1 MLKTVLANLKEI
13 YRLTNKEIALR
24 SGISESTV
32 CRILNGKIDNPSMHE
47 LIGLSRCFNIPID
60 TLTENCNDR
69 ILRIDEF
76 PLMMVYR
83 TLPENYKEKAKAN
96 LSDIAAEWYDSV
108 GRSYNVVERKKYHRM
123 VDRMSMCDLKQASDI
138 IKNELPHLIDKS
150 IAEK

>member
-13 YRLTNKEIALR
+13 YRLTNKEIAIK
-24 SGISESTV
+24 SDMSESTV

-60 TLTENCNDR
+60 TLCENCNDR

-96 LSDIAAEWYDSV
+96 LSDIAAEWYNSV

-123 VDRMSMCDLKQASDI
+123 VDRMSMCDLKQASEI

-150 IAEK
+150 IADE